1 MEEFTQITLD
11 EWVQWKEDIREKLK
25 ETAGNF
31 VHIGYR
37 LKQIR
42 DSGMLDGAADI
53 FEFAQREYGL
63 GKSTVSRFIAINEKF
78 SEGGNSL
85 ELKKEYQNIGSSK
98 LAEMLTLPDAECM
111 MITEKTTVKDIRELK
126 NFIRQQDS
134 VEQEE
139 TEEEWEERKLT
150 PLQKCLEDYFRGKK
164 EMLNRV
170 VKAIYEDDWKEAA
183 ELMNPSGAGT
193 HKKGICF
200 LFMYDFN
207 TGVKAKLLTS
217 PQPIAMS
224 WRDVL
229 LDVYDIYGTLFERG
243 DEDVYTAYYGEEK
256 VEEKAPE
263 EEPKKEPEKAGKT
276 QKNTVVATSQQKVE
290 KPVKS
295 EKKTEQEEHKYE
307 QKKESERV
315 EEEAAG
321 ASGPEIEYSE
331 PQDTEEEHDTE
342 FTEESG
348 DCFENDSDLH
358 GNAESTGDGA
368 NVYPVKSWRMEAGE
382 RMRTWEDML
391 RERGEMLKRMAGY
404 DSIQVKH
411 NMVPLAELE
420 EMYQHAINVAAAL
433 ERLLFD
439 KRESE
444 GLKNE

>member
-1 MEEFTQITLD
+1 MEEFTQITLN

-85 ELKKEYQNIGSSK
+85 ELRKEYQNIGSSK

-139 TEEEWEERKLT
+139 QEEEWEERTLT

-164 EMLNRV
+164 EMLNQV

-183 ELMNPSGAGT
+183 ERMNPSGAGT

-229 LDVYDIYGTLFERG
+229 MDVYDIYGTLFERG
-243 DEDVYTAYYGEEK
+243 NEDVYTAYYGEEK

-263 EEPKKEPEKAGKT
+263 EAPKKEPKKEPEKVEKI
-276 QKNTVVATSQQKVE
+276 QKNTAVATSQQKVE
-290 KPVKS
+290 KPGKS
-295 EKKTEQEEHKYE
+295 EEK
-307 QKKESERV
+307 V
-315 EEEAAG
+315 EENREENEDAMEEVEE
-321 ASGPEIEYSE
+321 SPEIEEDPAEASDIETADSE
-331 PQDTEEEHDTE
+331 WIKPKEEQK
-342 FTEESG
+342 G
-348 DCFENDSDLH
+348 
-358 GNAESTGDGA
+358 
-368 NVYPVKSWRMEAGE
+368 KSWLLNDEERWDIWNNASNERRELISTMAIYEA
-382 RMRTWEDML
+382 
-391 RERGEMLKRMAGY
+391 
-404 DSIQVKH
+404 IQIQDRR
-411 NMVPLAELE
+411 VPVEKLE
-420 EMYQHAINVAAAL
+420 KMYNHAINVAAAL

-444 GLKNE
+444 GLENE

>member
-1 MEEFTQITLD
+1 MEEFTQITLN

-85 ELKKEYQNIGSSK
+85 ELRKEYQNIGSSK

-139 TEEEWEERKLT
+139 TEEEWEERTLT

-164 EMLNRV
+164 EMLNQV

-217 PQPIAMS
+217 QQPIAMS

-229 LDVYDIYGTLFERG
+229 MDVYDIYGTLFERG
-243 DEDVYTAYYGEEK
+243 NEDVYTAYYGEEK

-263 EEPKKEPEKAGKT
+263 EAPKKEPKKEHEKVEKI
-276 QKNTVVATSQQKVE
+276 QKNTAVATSQQKVE
-290 KPVKS
+290 KQGKS
-295 EKKTEQEEHKYE
+295 EEK
-307 QKKESERV
+307 V
-315 EEEAAG
+315 EENRKENEDAMEEVEE
-321 ASGPEIEYSE
+321 SPEIEEDSAEASDNETADSE
-331 PQDTEEEHDTE
+331 WIDQEEEQK
-342 FTEESG
+342 G
-348 DCFENDSDLH
+348 
-358 GNAESTGDGA
+358 
-368 NVYPVKSWRMEAGE
+368 KSWLLNDEERWDIWDNARDERRELISTMAMYEA
-382 RMRTWEDML
+382 
-391 RERGEMLKRMAGY
+391 
-404 DSIQVKH
+404 IQIQDRS
-411 NMVPLAELE
+411 VPVEKLE
-420 EMYQHAINVAAAL
+420 KMYHHAINVAAAL

-444 GLKNE
+444 GLENE